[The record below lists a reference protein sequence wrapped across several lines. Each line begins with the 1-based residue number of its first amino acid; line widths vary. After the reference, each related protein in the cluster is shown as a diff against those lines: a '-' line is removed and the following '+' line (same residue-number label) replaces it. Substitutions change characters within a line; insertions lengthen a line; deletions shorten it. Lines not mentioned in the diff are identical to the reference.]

1 MKTLIIAVALILS
14 LSGCGSMAYLTPGIS
29 TTVFHEA
36 QQACKDHQ
44 GLDVVNVSAGG
55 YNAFCNDDVRVTI

>member
-14 LSGCGSMAYLTPGIS
+14 GCGTTAYLTPGIS

-36 QQACKDHQ
+36 QRACKDHK

-55 YNAFCNDDVRVTI
+55 YNAFCNDNEVVTI

>member
-1 MKTLIIAVALILS
+1 MKTLIIAVVALI

-29 TTVFHEA
+29 TTVFHQAER
-36 QQACKDHQ
+36 ACKDHQ

-55 YNAFCNDDVRVTI
+55 YNAFCNDDSRQDI